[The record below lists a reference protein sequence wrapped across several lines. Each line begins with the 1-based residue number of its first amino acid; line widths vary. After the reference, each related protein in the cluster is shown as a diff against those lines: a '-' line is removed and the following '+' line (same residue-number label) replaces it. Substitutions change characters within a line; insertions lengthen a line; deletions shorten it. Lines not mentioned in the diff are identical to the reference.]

1 MDNDIIRI
9 RAYTRAGLA
18 ALLVVALV
26 ITVWVLL
33 RELSDQ
39 DTEPAL
45 VTLLGAITGGLSTAL
60 VNIVNAIASNPSDR
74 SNEGPEA

>member
-9 RAYTRAGLA
+9 RAYTRASLA